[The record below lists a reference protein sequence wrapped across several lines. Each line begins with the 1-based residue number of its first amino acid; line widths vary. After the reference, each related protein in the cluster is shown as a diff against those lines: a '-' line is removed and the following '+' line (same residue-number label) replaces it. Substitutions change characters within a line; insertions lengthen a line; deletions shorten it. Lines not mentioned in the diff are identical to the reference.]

1 MIRSAWCALLVAG
14 ALAPPLHAQST
25 PRPIQSYALTNARIV
40 VAPGRVIER
49 GTVVLRAG
57 RIVAVDAQV
66 QAAAGA
72 LPLDMTGM
80 TIYAGLIDAAS
91 SIGLPSATRQG
102 GRGPGGGPPA
112 SFQQARQAEAAEGP
126 PPELR
131 PHQPAADV
139 WAPTEAQRAAWRN
152 AGVTTVGLAFDG
164 GIFPG
169 QTSAVS
175 VAEGAPALRT
185 PVSQQVLLGRR
196 RGGYPSTLM
205 GSYAFIEQAFL
216 DAQHALRV
224 EQAVQRDA
232 ASAPRPAY
240 DPQAVALGPAA
251 RGTLPVWYHASAE
264 RDLERIIDLA
274 RRTDIENYVLVGAQ
288 EGFRAVEALKAMG
301 RPVIVSLDW
310 PQPDAVTGRAYELNV
325 APAAGP
331 DRADAEADSAA
342 QRALRGNAA
351 ALANGG
357 VTIAL
362 SGYGLDSPAEL
373 REHVLAAVEAGL
385 SPEAALRALTITPAQ
400 LLGLEALVGTVE
412 TGKLANLVVVE
423 GDLFARTGRI
433 RHVFVEGRHH
443 EVAEPVAPARGQR
456 RAEAGEEVS
465 AAGEWAGSIEM
476 AGATMPFTLT
486 LTDADGALSGTIAAE
501 TGEVSLSGERTGDDI
516 VLRGTFAPPGLN
528 AMAFTITG
536 TIAGADL
543 RGTLTVQGQPPV
555 PFNARRRDGG
565 SGFEGGIR

>member
-14 ALAPPLHAQST
+14 ALAPPLHAQSS

-49 GTVVLRAG
+49 GTVVVREG
-57 RIVAVDAQV
+57 RIVAVGAQV

-72 LPLDMTGM
+72 LPLDMTGL
-80 TIYAGLIDAAS
+80 TIYPGLIDAAS
-91 SIGLPSATRQG
+91 SIGLPAVTRQA
-102 GRGPGGGPPA
+102 GRGPAGGPPA
-112 SFQQARQAEAAEGP
+112 SFQQARQAEAEGP

-131 PHQPAADV
+131 PHQPAADL
-139 WAPTEAQRAAWRN
+139 WAPTEAQRAGWRS

-175 VAEGAPALRT
+175 VAEGASALRT

-205 GSYAFIEQAFL
+205 GSFAFIEQAFL

-224 EQAVQRDA
+224 EQAIQRDA

-240 DPQAVALGPAA
+240 DPHAAALAPAV

-288 EGFRAVEALKAMG
+288 EGFRAVAALKAAG

-310 PQPDAVTGRAYELNV
+310 PEPDAVTGRAYELNV

-331 DRADAEADSAA
+331 NRADAEADSAT

-351 ALANGG
+351 ALAEGG

-373 REHVLAAVEAGL
+373 RARVLAAVEAGL
-385 SPEAALRALTITPAQ
+385 SPDAALRALTVTPAQ

-412 TGKLANLVVVE
+412 AGKLANLVVVE

-443 EVAEPVAPARGQR
+443 EIVEQAPAARGPR
-456 RAEAGEEVS
+456 RAEGGDEVS
-465 AAGEWAGSIEM
+465 AAGEWGGSIEM

-486 LTDADGALSGTIAAE
+486 LTDADGVLSGRIAAE
-501 TGEVSLSGERTGDDI
+501 TGEVSLSGERTGDAI

-543 RGTLTVQGQPPV
+543 SGTLTLQGQPPV
-555 PFNARRRDGG
+555 PFSARRRDGG
-565 SGFEGGIR
+565 SGFEGGSR